1 MQLPTAFRL
10 LSHSVLT
17 YINRWANKKKT
28 CNVDFYFSGED
39 PDFALFKPPSD
50 FPLNL
55 IGKLMNFCLI

>member
-10 LSHSVLT
+10 LSLSVLT
-17 YINRWANKKKT
+17 YKNRRANKKT
-28 CNVDFYFSGED
+28 LNVDFYFIRED